1 MERYIQLK
9 ASLYSDF
16 AEGIISEEDY
26 LSMGQEYAQK
36 ADEIRI
42 FLSELEKDAKKYAP
56 QYIGGEHWT
65 QMVEQF
71 IHQDVLDE
79 NMVNAFIKKITLHH
93 DGQTEI
99 EFNFR
104 DEIEEV
110 LLWASIRQKEAER
123 YAG

>member
-1 MERYIQLK
+1 
-9 ASLYSDF
+9 
-16 AEGIISEEDY
+16 
-26 LSMGQEYAQK
+26 
-36 ADEIRI
+36 
-42 FLSELEKDAKKYAP
+42 
-56 QYIGGEHWT
+56 
-65 QMVEQF
+65 MVEQF

-79 NMVNAFIKKITLHH
+79 NMVNAFIIKITLHH